1 METVGPSTY
10 KDVLINEILGQPQ
23 EKINQY
29 QNILEKILR
38 NKIDRTC
45 ISLTYTSSSII
56 AGAKESFKTID
67 TYLEERDMDVDLFKV
82 GSTGLCALEPFME
95 VQLPGKAKILFSRVT
110 ADKVNHILDAVFN
123 SYLPEENVFG
133 QYENKLH
140 EPWENVPYVHEHP
153 FFAGQKRYILK
164 NCGIIN
170 PESINEYIAG
180 GGYQNFM
187 KTIRNYTPEE
197 ICDLITNAEL
207 RGRGGEG
214 YPTGKKWKNTLN
226 TSGEQRYLICN
237 AGESDPG
244 AFMERT
250 IMESDPH
257 NVIESVAIASYAVGA
272 QKAIVYLESEYDL
285 AYKRLS
291 KAIELAKSCGILGHD
306 IFNSG
311 FSLNISIFRGA
322 GAYVCGEE
330 TALIAS
336 MEGKRGMPRTKP
348 PYPSQK
354 GFTGQP
360 TALNNLE
367 TLLNVLVV
375 LKNGPDRYKE
385 TGTENSRG
393 TKIFSLSGN
402 IERTGMIEIPMGKPI
417 RDIIY
422 KIGGGLPDY
431 SELKGV
437 LAGGPAGG
445 IIKYEHLDT
454 QIDYK
459 SIRELGCSLG
469 SGGLVVLDQNNC
481 IIDTVKYYMSYL
493 EQESCGKCI
502 PCREGTAR
510 MHEILEN
517 ISKKPQDE
525 NGHTTLQ
532 RFKGVMHLEKL
543 AEVIRDTS
551 LCGLGQRAANPVL
564 STLRWFRDE
573 YEEHIFDRN
582 CQAGI
587 CRDLRTYYI
596 DVDKCTGCAIC
607 AKKCPTGAIFGTLK
621 KAHFIVQEKCIGCGE
636 CYEVCKFNAIIT
648 Q

>member
-1 METVGPSTY
+1 MEKNGPTKY
-10 KDVLINEILGQPQ
+10 KDVLLNEVLGQPA
-23 EKINQY
+23 EKIKEH
-29 QNILEKILR
+29 QNILNKILR
-38 NKIDRTC
+38 YKIDKPF
-45 ISLTYTSSSII
+45 IALTYTSSSII
-56 AGAKESFKTID
+56 AGAEESYKAIE
-67 TYLEERDMDVDLFKV
+67 TYLEERDMDVELIKV
-82 GSTGLCALEPFME
+82 GSGGLCSQEPFMD
-95 VQLPGKAKILFSRVT
+95 VQLPGKAKISFNRVT
-110 ADKVNHILDAVFN
+110 ADKVSHILDAIFN
-123 SYLPEENVFG
+123 SYLPEEEVFG
-133 QYENKLH
+133 QYKNELH
-140 EPWENVPYVHEHP
+140 EPWENVPFVNEHP
-153 FFAGQKRYILK
+153 FFKEQNRLILN
-164 NCGIIN
+164 NCGTIN
-170 PESINEYIAG
+170 PESLNEYIAS

-187 KTIRNYTPEE
+187 KVIRNYTPEE
-197 ICDLITNAEL
+197 VCDLITEAQL

-226 TSGEQRYLICN
+226 SRGEQRYLICN

-257 NVIESVAIASYAVGA
+257 NVLESIAIASYAIGA
-272 QKAIVYLESEYDL
+272 QKAVIYLESEYDL
-285 AYKRLS
+285 AYNRLN
-291 KAIELAKSCGILGHD
+291 KAIGIAKSSGILGHD

-354 GFTGQP
+354 GFAGHP

-367 TLLNVLVV
+367 TLLNVPIILNYGPEWY
-375 LKNGPDRYKE
+375 LK
-385 TGTENSRG
+385 TGSENSKG
-393 TKIFSLSGN
+393 TKIFSLSGS
-402 IERTGMIEIPMGKPI
+402 IERTGMIEIPMGTPV

-422 KIGGGLPDY
+422 RIGGGLPDNMD
-431 SELKGV
+431 LKGV

-445 IIKYEHLDT
+445 IIQYEHLDT
-454 QIDYK
+454 QIDYE

-469 SGGLVVLDQNNC
+469 SGGLVVLNQDNC

-493 EQESCGKCI
+493 KQESCGKCI

-532 RFKGVMHLEKL
+532 RFKGVMNLEKL

-582 CQAGI
+582 CEAGV

-607 AKKCPTGAIFGTLK
+607 AKKCPAGAIFGTLK
-621 KAHFIVQEKCIGCGE
+621 KAHFIVQEKCIGCGD